1 MDFWTRPSQ
10 FGFVLPQLGASE
22 TPSFFSGTN
31 CRRISGGVLLR
42 NLLGQCQNLQS
53 SRYGSLRKPCL
64 AAILPGENPASRVY
78 VAHKQKR
85 FEEAGFV
92 SVLHSVPTE
101 LCTVGRLADLID
113 QLNEDPNVDGILLQ
127 LPLPAGLD
135 PTPLL
140 DRIRPDKDVDG
151 FHVANAG
158 VLTSARYDEGLL
170 PCTPFGMMALLRAY
184 GTELEGKSLT
194 VVGRSNIVGK
204 PMAILALNARA
215 TVSVVHKAT
224 ADIRPYTQLADVLVV
239 AAGSHHLITP
249 EHVRP
254 GAVVIDVGMHRT
266 PSGALEGDVHPAV
279 CSKAAG
285 LTPVPGGVG
294 PMTIGMLCVNT
305 AMACWTKFSNTL

>member
-1 MDFWTRPSQ
+1 MDFWIRPSQ
-10 FGFVLPQLGASE
+10 FGFVLPRLGSAE
-22 TPSFFSGTN
+22 TSAFFPGTE
-31 CRRISGGVLLR
+31 CRRISGNLLLQ
-42 NLLGQCQNLQS
+42 NLLGQCRDLQS
-53 SRYGSLRKPCL
+53 SRYGSVRKPCL

-85 FEEAGFV
+85 FEEAGFA
-92 SVLHSVPTE
+92 SVLHSVPSE
-101 LCTVGRLADLID
+101 SCTVERLAALID
-113 QLNEDPNVDGILLQ
+113 QLNEDPTVDGILLQ

-151 FHVANAG
+151 FHIANAG

-170 PCTPFGMMALLRAY
+170 PCTPFGIMALLRAY

-254 GAVVIDVGMHRT
+254 GVVAIDVGIHRT
-266 PSGALEGDVHPAV
+266 PSGALEGDVQPAV

-294 PMTIGMLCVNT
+294 PMTIAMLCVNT
-305 AMACWTKFSNTL
+305 AMACWSRLRNS